1 MGTRALLKKIVFFN
15 NTDIS
20 NIQLFKRK
28 NIQYELNHFRNHNYE
43 LLNTMLKLDKL
54 LLFYQKL
61 LNEDCVL
68 SVQFFNV
75 YHDRSE
81 SGMTTQ

>member
-1 MGTRALLKKIVFFN
+1 
-15 NTDIS
+15 
-20 NIQLFKRK
+20 
-28 NIQYELNHFRNHNYE
+28 
-43 LLNTMLKLDKL
+43 MLKLDKL
-54 LLFYQKL
+54 LFFYQKL